1 MSYLA
6 TVGRRTLASAGVAGL
21 LAAGVVA
28 CGEQKVDHKK
38 AEDLISNLLN
48 VPSDVSCPDNVT
60 YKKGGTFDCDASIT
74 KVRTPTPGN
83 PSGVSRKD
91 YIVTVHMIG
100 DGKLKVG
107 RGDIQ

>member
-1 MSYLA
+1 VSHVA

-38 AEDLISNLLN
+38 AEDLVSNLLN

-60 YKKGGTFDCDASIT
+60 YKKGGTFDCDATIT
-74 KVRTPTPGN
+74 KVRPPTSG
-83 PSGVSRKD
+83 STGVSIKD
-91 YIVTVHMIG
+91 YTVTVHMIG